1 MDVAS
6 FLREIGEELANCRT
20 SARELTALAFEAD
33 GRDISIR
40 ARREPHAPYYPPLDA
55 ILEKIGATCLAQ
67 GITVRQL
74 RRISFLE
81 GEIRV
86 ELADDSGQPGVV
98 HCYPIEMTVRSP
110 PLPAAR
116 GIEESLHEL

>member
-6 FLREIGEELANCRT
+6 FLREIGEDLTDCGTSVRELAT
-20 SARELTALAFEAD
+20 LAFEAD
-33 GRDISIR
+33 GRDISIQV
-40 ARREPHAPYYPPLDA
+40 RRDLHAPSYPQLEA
-55 ILEKIGATCLAQ
+55 ILDKIGATCLAR

-86 ELADDSGQPGVV
+86 ELADDSGQTSAV
-98 HCYPIEMTVRSP
+98 HSYPIEMTVRSP
-110 PLPAAR
+110 PLPAALR
-116 GIEESLHEL
+116 VEDSLQQG